1 MRLRKVVRKLFG
13 LPKPDRSELSTPTIH
28 RAILRAID
36 AAASKGFAGD
46 YLDIGSGTGELLTLV
61 QNRYGLSPFACDYTD
76 QLIRLPHQ
84 PVAIA
89 DLNAEPLPFEANRFA
104 LVTCAET
111 IEHLENYRQTLREM
125 HRVLKPGGIA
135 VITTPNILNL
145 RSRLRYLAFGFASL
159 FGPLNIGGRD
169 VHSPRGHINPVSWFY
184 LAHALLE
191 AGFVDLKFTVDHHQR
206 RSRLPLVLLF
216 LPIKIAGA
224 LSHRR
229 ERRKFRT
236 INRENEWIVRSM
248 NSQDILLGRTVIV
261 TARPAK

>member
-1 MRLRKVVRKLFG
+1 MRLRKVVRKFFG
-13 LPKPDRSELSTPTIH
+13 LRKSDRSELSTPRIH
-28 RAILRAID
+28 RAILRAIEKV
-36 AAASKGFAGD
+36 APNGLNGD
-46 YLDIGSGTGELLTLV
+46 YLDVGSGTGELLTLV

-76 QLIRLPHQ
+76 QLIRRPHQ

-89 DLNAEPLPFEANRFA
+89 DLNFQPLPFEANRFSLA
-104 LVTCAET
+104 TCAET

-159 FGPLNIGGRD
+159 FGPLKIGGRD

-206 RSRLPLVLLF
+206 RSLLSLVLLF

-224 LSHRR
+224 LFLRR
-229 ERRKFRT
+229 ERHKFKT
-236 INRENEWIVRSM
+236 INPENEWIVMSM

-261 TARPAK
+261 TACAAK